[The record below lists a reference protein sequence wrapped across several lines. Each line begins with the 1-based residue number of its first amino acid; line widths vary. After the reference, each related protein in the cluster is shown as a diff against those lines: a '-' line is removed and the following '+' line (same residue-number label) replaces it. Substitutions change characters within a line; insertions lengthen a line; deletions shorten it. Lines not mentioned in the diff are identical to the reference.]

1 MRWDN
6 LRLDEPLETGGGEDL
21 FTASR
26 DRALPLIERG
36 AVARTFDTPGFRG
49 MTFFEVQAKSVVNRV
64 PEASRMP
71 FKWTINPYRGCQHAC
86 VYCLEGETPILM
98 ADGRTKPLAELRA
111 GDGIYGTVRRG
122 DGREYV
128 RTTVLAHWSTVKPAY
143 RVLLEDG
150 TQLVCSGDHRFLTE
164 RGWRYVTG
172 GGFGGLRRRPHLS
185 AGHALMGTGGFA
197 EPPKQTAAYRRGYLC
212 GLIRGDGS
220 AGHYS
225 YPQLDR
231 PADRTYLFR
240 LPLAGQENREGLA
253 RTAGYLARAG
263 IGCVGFSFTE
273 EAGTA
278 AHAGRR
284 ELTAVRTGSAEQVRA
299 LELAPGLAGPSGPG
313 LAQGLPGGDL
323 RRARKLPGR
332 GPAAGSGRSGDQR
345 LAGVL
350 AGIARLRFRRGA
362 AGRARVRP
370 GTRRARRGAAVLPH
384 RRPRRHRAA
393 VDRGRG
399 GGDRRRPPRGG
410 VERLGLQVP
419 MYDITTGT
427 GDFIANGV
435 VSHNCFARKS
445 HTYLDFD
452 AGADFNT
459 RVVVKVN
466 APELVRKKM
475 ASPSWRRR
483 AHLGGHERGL
493 LPAGGGALPADAR
506 HHPRAQRRRQPV
518 LHPDQG
524 HADPQGHRTARRGGR
539 GHRGG
544 AQRLRGLCRQRPLA
558 INRAGHARARRGG
571 SRHARR

>member
-6 LRLDEPLETGGGEDL
+6 LRLDEPLEAGEGGDL
-21 FTASR
+21 FTAPR

-98 ADGRTKPLAELRA
+98 ADGRTRPLAQLRA

-122 DGREYV
+122 GGREYV

-220 AGHYS
+220 DGHYA

-273 EAGTA
+273 ETGTA
-278 AHAGRR
+278 GHAGRR
-284 ELTAVRTGSAEQVRA
+284 ELTAVRTGSAEQVRT
-299 LELAPGLAGPSGPG
+299 LSWLLDWPDHPAPDWHKGF
-313 LAQGLPGGDL
+313 
-323 RRARKLPGR
+323 
-332 GPAAGSGRSGDQR
+332 
-345 LAGVL
+345 L
-350 AGIARLRFRRGA
+350 AGIFDAHGSYRDGVLRLAPADPAINGWLVFSLESLGFGYAVERP
-362 AGRARVRP
+362 AGRACVRVR
-370 GTRRARRGAAVLPH
+370 GGLGEALRFFHTDRS
-384 RRPRRHRAA
+384 RRHRAA

-399 GGDRRRPPRGG
+399 GGDRRRPP
-410 VERLGLQVP
+410 
-419 MYDITTGT
+419 
-427 GDFIANGV
+427 GDRRRA
-435 VSHNCFARKS
+435 ARA
-445 HTYLDFD
+445 
-452 AGADFNT
+452 AGADV
-459 RVVVKVN
+459 RHHHRDRRLHRQRRGESQLLRQEV
-466 APELVRKKM
+466 AHLPGLRRGRGLQHPGGGQGQRARAGPQEDGLAEL
-475 ASPSWRRR
+475 AGR
-483 AHLGGHERGL
+483 AHFGGHERGL

-506 HHPRAQRRRQPV
+506 HHPRAQGRGQPV

-524 HADPQGHRTARRGGR
+524 HADPQGHRPARRGRR
-539 GHRGG
+539 GHRGR
-544 AQRLRGLCRQRPLA
+544 AQRLRGLCRQRPMA

-571 SRHARR
+571 WRRARR